1 MRTDVEEQPDNQLL
15 IRRTAEIDSDGLRT
29 LRLQALQQHPELFA
43 VDYETEQAKPA
54 EAWVVQARDSIIYVA
69 VLGKHLIGMAG
80 ISQGQTS
87 KTRHKGDLWGVY
99 VQPAHRGQRIG
110 QQLVGTCIE
119 WAQQQGML
127 YLNLVVGTTNTAAVG
142 CYKKCG
148 FRIYGV
154 EPNCILYQGVLYDEF
169 VMTKE
174 L

>member
-1 MRTDVEEQPDNQLL
+1 MEDQKHYQIL
-15 IRRTAEIDSDGLRT
+15 IRRTAQADADGLRT
-29 LRLQALQQHPELFA
+29 LRLQTLQQHPELFA
-43 VDYETEQAKPA
+43 VDYETEQAKPP
-54 EAWVVQARDSIIYVA
+54 EAWVTEARDSIIYVA
-69 VLGKHLIGMAG
+69 VLENHLIGMAG
-80 ISQGQTS
+80 VLRGETS

-99 VQPAHRGQRIG
+99 VQPIYRGQRIG
-110 QQLVGTCIE
+110 QRLVVACTE
-119 WAQQQGML
+119 WAQQQSMR

-154 EPNCILYQGVLYDEF
+154 EPNCILYQNVLYDEF

>member
-1 MRTDVEEQPDNQLL
+1 VEVQPDSHLL
-15 IRRTAEIDSDGLRT
+15 IRRTAQADSDGFRA

-54 EAWVVQARDSIIYVA
+54 EAWLAQVRDSIIYVA

-80 ISQGQTS
+80 VSQGQTS

-99 VQPAHRGQRIG
+99 VQPSYRGQG
-110 QQLVGTCIE
+110 LGHQLVSACIE
-119 WAQQQGML
+119 WAQQQGVL

-174 L
+174 V